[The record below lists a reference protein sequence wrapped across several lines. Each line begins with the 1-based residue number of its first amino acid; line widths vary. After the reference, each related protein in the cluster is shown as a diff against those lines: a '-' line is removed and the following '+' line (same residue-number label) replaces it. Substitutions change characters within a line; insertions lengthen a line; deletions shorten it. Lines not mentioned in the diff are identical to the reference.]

1 MRNIL
6 EIKLISTSII
16 GLKIKRHLGMVDV
29 TLYRRLYLHDMIRPM
44 NHSTIPQNYINLDE
58 SSYFNN

>member
-1 MRNIL
+1 MRNIK

-44 NHSTIPQNYINLDE
+44 HHSSIP
-58 SSYFNN
+58 